1 MNPHHNHVIY
11 SFIPSI
17 PTFRASQ
24 KKEKQQHVFVLAVH
38 FFFKVFFNFFF
49 EELSLPS
56 VLFHLLVMIRVKQ
69 AKHYVIFMVP
79 CQVFA
84 TAISDT
90 NPQNKKSTNGNPE
103 KTGGVSSWGSG
114 L

>member
-1 MNPHHNHVIY
+1 MSPHQNHVMY

-17 PTFRASQ
+17 PTRGQ
-24 KKEKQQHVFVLAVH
+24 PKKEKKQDVFVLAVH
-38 FFFKVFFNFFF
+38 FFFEVFFNFFF

-56 VLFHLLVMIRVKQ
+56 FFFHFLVMIRVKQ
-69 AKHYVIFMVP
+69 AKHYLIFTVP

-90 NPQNKKSTNGNPE
+90 RTQNRKSTNVGVL
-103 KTGGVSSWGSG
+103 KGGVFKGRG
-114 L
+114 